1 MASLIATRQA
11 QGLSVSLF
19 PQIGPTDELAAY
31 WSNTDRNAA
40 WWESWFSSYQTFIL
54 NYARIAADTGVE
66 QLVIGGKAAL
76 PAFSGGFNLDG
87 TLSDVPVEIDQKW
100 STLIDAVREIY
111 TGKLVWATNAQVSAD
126 PLPSFVDQFDIILVN
141 VDAPLA
147 TLDLS
152 NTDLIASSFWE
163 LLNTQVYPLCEKTEK
178 PIFLG
183 LGYPSVTEGVLGCL
197 MVDEACSNDGLFLP
211 SETSSSSIDLDLQ
224 VAIYNILLPI
234 VADQDWVA
242 GMSIRGYNPVVT
254 VMDGSSSIA
263 GKPARD
269 VIWYWFAGFNST
281 E

>member
-1 MASLIATRQA
+1 
-11 QGLSVSLF
+11 
-19 PQIGPTDELAAY
+19 
-31 WSNTDRNAA
+31 
-40 WWESWFSSYQTFIL
+40 
-54 NYARIAADTGVE
+54 
-66 QLVIGGKAAL
+66 
-76 PAFSGGFNLDG
+76 
-87 TLSDVPVEIDQKW
+87 
-100 STLIDAVREIY
+100 
-111 TGKLVWATNAQVSAD
+111 
-126 PLPSFVDQFDIILVN
+126 
-141 VDAPLA
+141 
-147 TLDLS
+147 
-152 NTDLIASSFWE
+152 
-163 LLNTQVYPLCEKTEK
+163 
-178 PIFLG
+178 
-183 LGYPSVTEGVLGCL
+183 